1 MGWSGLVVTF
11 RDWKGGTI
19 EEVGVIEGVEGTHGG
34 SDKLP
39 SLPLK
44 QFQTYYA

>member
-19 EEVGVIEGVEGTHGG
+19 EEVGVTEGVEDSAGG
-34 SDKLP
+34 G
-39 SLPLK
+39 
-44 QFQTYYA
+44 